1 MMKWRFLV
9 IPIVLLGG
17 VGLAFGLVYG
27 APRLGVFSKPERMVC
42 TVLESRVL
50 PTGVSPF
57 PPVSERDWQQ
67 GPPGALVTIIEYG
80 DFQCPQCAE
89 VAPVLSQLRS
99 EYPEDFRLVFRHFP
113 QESLHDKAWLA
124 AQAAQAAGAQGQ
136 FWSMYDR
143 LYARQLEW
151 VKLSE
156 QDFRDWLSLQAGE
169 LGLDVKAFE
178 ADLANPSLTSAIKQ
192 VSQQAAGAGLNS
204 APGIAINGQYY
215 EGIKD
220 HWTLA
225 ALIELARLE
234 QRQFHECPPVVIDA
248 SREYSA
254 VLHTTKGDISLVLFP
269 QEAPLAVN
277 SFVFLAKQGWYDG
290 VPIHRVIPG
299 FALQTG
305 DPSGTGLGGPGY
317 TIRTEVK
324 PDAQFDRPGL
334 VGMANDGSAGGSSAS
349 NGSQFFITYA
359 PQETLNSKYTLFGEV
374 VSGMDVAAALTVR
387 DPASNAENLPTA
399 DQILTVTLTEK

>member
-234 QRQFHECPPVVIDA
+234 QRQFHECPLVVIDA